1 MQGKIIRRVGPR
13 LAMSWAA
20 LVMCAAVNGQDGT
33 STTPDKQEATRVETA
48 PEQPALRFPQ
58 SVEPLPRGQ
67 TKPLQALVMN
77 VKGRAQWRP
86 SDKAPWKDAKVN
98 DLLNPGAQ
106 IQTASR
112 SSITLRAGLN
122 ATIIVHRSTRMDLAQ
137 ILQEEAVLRTRAA
150 VRRGRVD
157 FKVDQVGLTNDFEVL
172 TPTTTLAVRGTG
184 FAVTWGALEGVE
196 IDALD
201 ANAIHAIEVRYL
213 RTNLSYYLSGGGA
226 TRENQPDPVEVALDK
241 TVSRPIPG
249 GLSEGELFAELQSER
264 RVDYSRIG
272 LEGTLAFVSG
282 FEPPLPPPLP
292 PPPPP
297 PPPPC
302 QSLDCEGQ

>member
-1 MQGKIIRRVGPR
+1 MEGKIIRRVGQR

-20 LVMCAAVNGQDGT
+20 LVMCAAVSGQDGT
-33 STTPDKQEATRVETA
+33 STTPDKQGTPPAEAA
-48 PEQPALRFPQ
+48 AEQPALEFPR
-58 SVEPLPRGQ
+58 SVEPLPEGQ
-67 TKPLQALVMN
+67 TRVLTARVID
-77 VKGRAQWRP
+77 VKGRWAQWRP

-122 ATIIVHRSTRMDLAQ
+122 ATIIVHRFTQMDLAQ
-137 ILQEEAVLRTRAA
+137 ILQEETVLRTRAA
-150 VRRGRVD
+150 VRRGRCD
-157 FKVDQVGLTNDFEVL
+157 FKIDQVGLTNDFEVL

-184 FAVTWGALEGVE
+184 FAVTWGALEGVK

-201 ANAIHAIEVRYL
+201 ANVIHAIEVQYL
-213 RTNLSYYLSGGGA
+213 LTNLSYYLSGGGA

-282 FEPPLPPPLP
+282 F
-292 PPPPP
+292 
-297 PPPPC
+297 
-302 QSLDCEGQ
+302 